1 LTRIKLLK
9 DVELYKMKFT
19 KNTVIEV
26 KPETARDLLLA
37 KMATLEPTIV
47 ERKISTTIKET
58 R

>member
-1 LTRIKLLK
+1 
-9 DVELYKMKFT
+9 MKFT